1 VPGLIFLKY
10 ISDTIEEQF
19 EKPRIVKG
27 DHVGLPD
34 NENNFDFN
42 ECFTQL
48 KAKFEAQLQED
59 AKLNALI
66 AENLGRVNL

>member
-19 EKPRIVKG
+19 EKPRLVKG

-34 NENNFDFN
+34 DEDNFDFK

-48 KAKFEAQLQED
+48 KPEFEVQLQEE